1 MDTIVFPID
10 SGGMKYDVT
19 IGIPVYNVEPYIT
32 QSLESALAQTYP
44 SIEFLL
50 VDDASGDLSAD
61 IVRSFQM
68 SHPRGADIRLLSNPN
83 NLGVSATRNRII
95 EEARG
100 EYLYFMD
107 ADDIITENAISLL
120 IHQLQLYQAEIAFGS
135 YEKTETSGLKSIYQ
149 YPEIQLFEEDALA
162 NFSYR
167 KFGGIQ
173 ASACNYLVKLSVLR
187 EHHLRF
193 VDVNYWEDLVFTFDL
208 VTYIHRAVLIS
219 QITYYYQCRENSL
232 SNYQARQEISKDEI
246 LNNVKAIDVLK
257 TNTQRY
263 SGKVYYPDRCYI
275 VMMYFF
281 YMVCNILKRG
291 ETVQPPFTYE
301 EIRSLLSHP
310 ATLKEICSFEH
321 TRFKN
326 LILYLIGKLPSFLC
340 VETIRC
346 LGIMKKV
353 I

>member
-1 MDTIVFPID
+1 
-10 SGGMKYDVT
+10 MKYDVT
-19 IGIPVYNVEPYIT
+19 VGIPVYNVEPYIAR
-32 QSLESALAQTYP
+32 SLESALAQTYP

-50 VDDASGDLSAD
+50 VDDFSSDQSAD
-61 IVRSFQM
+61 IVRRFQM
-68 SHPRGADIRLLSNPN
+68 NHPRGADIRLLSNPN
-83 NLGVSATRNRII
+83 NLGVSAARNRII

-100 EYLYFMD
+100 EFLFFMD
-107 ADDIITENAISLL
+107 ADDVITESAIGLL
-120 IHQLQLYQAEIAFGS
+120 MHQLQLSQAEIAFGS
-135 YEKTETSGLKSIYQ
+135 YEKTETSGLKTIYQ
-149 YPEIQLFEEDALA
+149 YPDIQLFEEDSFA

-173 ASACNYLVKLSVLR
+173 ASACNYLVKLSILR

-208 VTYIHRAVLIS
+208 VPYIQRAVLSS
-219 QITYYYQCRENSL
+219 QITYHYLCRENSL
-232 SNYQARQEISKDEI
+232 SNYQERQEVSKDEI
-246 LNNVKAIDVLK
+246 LNNVKAIDILK

-263 SGKVYYPDRCYI
+263 SGKVYYSDRCYI
-275 VMMYFF
+275 VMMYYF
-281 YMVCNILKRG
+281 YMICNILKRG
-291 ETVQPPFTYE
+291 KDVQPPFTYE
-301 EIRSLLSHP
+301 EIRSFLSHP
-310 ATLKEICSFEH
+310 ATLKEICSFQH

>member
-1 MDTIVFPID
+1 VDDGSTD
-10 SGGMKYDVT
+10 D
-19 IGIPVYNVEPYIT
+19 
-32 QSLESALAQTYP
+32 SLE
-44 SIEFLL
+44 
-50 VDDASGDLSAD
+50 
-61 IVRSFQM
+61 IVKGFQKNH
-68 SHPRGADIRLLSNPN
+68 SRGTAIRLISHDQ
-83 NLGVSATRNRII
+83 NLGVSAARNRII
-95 EEARG
+95 EEASG
-100 EYLYFMD
+100 FFLYFMD
-107 ADDIITENAISLL
+107 ADDVIAENAISLL
-120 IHQLQLYQAEIAFGS
+120 MHQLQLYQAEIAFGS

-149 YPEIQLFEEDALA
+149 YPEIQLFEEDDLA

-232 SNYQARQEISKDEI
+232 SNYQTRQEISKVEI

-263 SGKVYYPDRCYI
+263 SYKPYYPKRCYV
-275 VMMYFF
+275 VMMTYF

-291 ETVQPPFTYE
+291 KHIHPPFTYK
-301 EIRSLLSHP
+301 EIKSLMSHP
-310 ATLKEICSFEH
+310 ATFKEICSFQH
-321 TRFKN
+321 ARFKN
-326 LILYLIGKLPSFLC
+326 LLLFLIGKLPSFLC

-346 LGIMKKV
+346 LGKMKKL

>member
-1 MDTIVFPID
+1 MDTVVCPID
-10 SGGMKYDVT
+10 QRDVKYDVT

-61 IVRSFQM
+61 VVRSFQM
-68 SHPRGADIRLLSNPN
+68 GHPRGADIRLLSNPN

-107 ADDIITENAISLL
+107 ADDVITENAISLL
-120 IHQLQLYQAEIAFGS
+120 MHQLQLYQAEIAFGS
-135 YEKTETSGLKSIYQ
+135 YEKAETSGLKSIYQ
-149 YPEIQLFEEDALA
+149 YPEIQLFEDDALA

-232 SNYQARQEISKDEI
+232 SNYQARQEISKVEI
-246 LNNVKAIDVLK
+246 LNNVKAIDALK
-257 TNTQRY
+257 TNTSYY
-263 SGKVYYPDRCYI
+263 SDKSYYPERCYV
-275 VMMYFF
+275 VMMTYF
-281 YMVCNILKRG
+281 YMICNILKRG
-291 ETVQPPFTYE
+291 KHITPPFTNQ
-301 EIRSLLSHP
+301 EIRSLMAHP
-310 ATLKEICSFEH
+310 ATFKEICSFQH
-321 TRFKN
+321 TRFLN

-346 LGIMKKV
+346 LGKMKKLL
-353 I
+353 

>member
-1 MDTIVFPID
+1 
-10 SGGMKYDVT
+10 MKYDVT

-32 QSLESALAQTYP
+32 RSLESALAQTYP

-50 VDDASGDLSAD
+50 VDDASNDLSAD

-68 SHPRGADIRLLSNPN
+68 SHPRSADIRLLSNSI
-83 NLGVSATRNRII
+83 NLGVSASRNRII
-95 EEARG
+95 DEARG

-107 ADDIITENAISLL
+107 ADDVMTENAISLL
-120 IHQLQLYQAEIAFGS
+120 MYQLQLYQAEISFGS

-149 YPEIQLFEEDALA
+149 YPEIQLFEEDSLA

-208 VTYIHRAVLIS
+208 VTYIHRAVLTS

-232 SNYQARQEISKDEI
+232 SNYQAREEVSKDEI

-263 SGKVYYPDRCYI
+263 FGKVYYPDRCYI
-275 VMMYFF
+275 VMMCYF

-301 EIRSLLSHP
+301 EIRSLMSHP
-310 ATLKEICSFEH
+310 ATLKEICSFQH
-321 TRFKN
+321 TRFMN
-326 LILYLIGKLPSFLC
+326 LILYMIGKLPSFLC

-346 LGIMKKV
+346 LGKMKKL

>member
-1 MDTIVFPID
+1 
-10 SGGMKYDVT
+10 MKYDVT
-19 IGIPVYNVEPYIT
+19 VGIPVYNVEPYIAR
-32 QSLESALAQTYP
+32 SLESALAQTYP

-50 VDDASGDLSAD
+50 VDDFSSDQSAD
-61 IVRSFQM
+61 IVRRFQM
-68 SHPRGADIRLLSNPN
+68 NHPRGADIRLLSNPN
-83 NLGVSATRNRII
+83 NLGVSAARNRII

-100 EYLYFMD
+100 EFLFFMD
-107 ADDIITENAISLL
+107 ADDVITESAIGLL
-120 IHQLQLYQAEIAFGS
+120 MHQLQLSQAEIAFGS
-135 YEKTETSGLKSIYQ
+135 YEKTEISGLKTIYQ
-149 YPEIQLFEEDALA
+149 YPDIQLFEEDSFA

-173 ASACNYLVKLSVLR
+173 ASACNYLVKLSILR

-208 VTYIHRAVLIS
+208 VPYIQRAVLSS
-219 QITYYYQCRENSL
+219 QITYHYLCRENSL
-232 SNYQARQEISKDEI
+232 SNYQERQEVSKDEI
-246 LNNVKAIDVLK
+246 LNNVKAIDILK

-263 SGKVYYPDRCYI
+263 SGKVYYSDRCYI
-275 VMMYFF
+275 VMMYYF
-281 YMVCNILKRG
+281 YMICNIMKRG
-291 ETVQPPFTYE
+291 KDVQPPFTYE
-301 EIRSLLSHP
+301 EIRSFLSHP
-310 ATLKEICSFEH
+310 ATLKEICSFQH

>member
-1 MDTIVFPID
+1 MDSIVCPID
-10 SGGMKYDVT
+10 NRGMKYDVT

-50 VDDASGDLSAD
+50 VDDASDDSSAD
-61 IVRSFQM
+61 IVRSFQVN
-68 SHPRGADIRLLSNPN
+68 HTRGADIRLFSNPN

-107 ADDIITENAISLL
+107 ADDVITENAISLL
-120 IHQLQLYQAEIAFGS
+120 MHQLQLYQAEIAFGS

-149 YPEIQLFEEDALA
+149 YPEIQLFEDDALA

-232 SNYQARQEISKDEI
+232 SNYQARQEISKVEI

-263 SGKVYYPDRCYI
+263 LCKPYYPKRCYV
-275 VMMYFF
+275 VMMTYF

-291 ETVQPPFTYE
+291 KDVQPPFSYK
-301 EIRSLLSHP
+301 EIRSLMSHP
-310 ATLKEICSFEH
+310 ATFKEICSFQH
-321 TRFKN
+321 TRFLN

-346 LGIMKKV
+346 LGKMKKLL
-353 I
+353 

>member
-1 MDTIVFPID
+1 
-10 SGGMKYDVT
+10 MKYDVT
-19 IGIPVYNVEPYIT
+19 IGIPVYNVEPYIAR
-32 QSLESALAQTYP
+32 SLESALAQTYP

-50 VDDASGDLSAD
+50 VDDASDDSSAD
-61 IVRSFQM
+61 IVRSFQVN
-68 SHPRGADIRLLSNPN
+68 HPRGADIRLFSNPN

-107 ADDIITENAISLL
+107 ADDVITENAISLL
-120 IHQLQLYQAEIAFGS
+120 MHQLQLYQAEIAFGS

-193 VDVNYWEDLVFTFDL
+193 VDVNYWEDMVFTFDL

-219 QITYYYQCRENSL
+219 QITYYYLCRENSL

-257 TNTQRY
+257 ANTQRY
-263 SGKVYYPDRCYI
+263 LCKPYYPKRCYV
-275 VMMYFF
+275 VMMTYF

-291 ETVQPPFTYE
+291 KDVQPPFSYK
-301 EIRSLLSHP
+301 EIRSLMSHP
-310 ATLKEICSFEH
+310 ATFKEICSFQH
-321 TRFKN
+321 TRFLN

-346 LGIMKKV
+346 LGKMKKLL
-353 I
+353 